1 MTTEAE
7 NSASIAAVEK
17 TVEYLVKVVDEIKAD
32 NERRAAKQSADHRA
46 TMEKL
51 EAINQNMAKQQ
62 GFLNG
67 AAFVV
72 KVFWAGVGVFGAGL
86 LYFLKTGELP
96 PFK

>member
-1 MTTEAE
+1 MTTEAD

-32 NERRAAKQSADHRA
+32 NERRAMKQSADHRV

-51 EAINQNMAKQQ
+51 EAITQNMAKQQ

-67 AAFVV
+67 AAFAV
-72 KVFWAGVGVFGAGL
+72 KIFWVAVGVFGAAIL
-86 LYFLKTGELP
+86 HFLQTGQLP
-96 PFK
+96 PIK